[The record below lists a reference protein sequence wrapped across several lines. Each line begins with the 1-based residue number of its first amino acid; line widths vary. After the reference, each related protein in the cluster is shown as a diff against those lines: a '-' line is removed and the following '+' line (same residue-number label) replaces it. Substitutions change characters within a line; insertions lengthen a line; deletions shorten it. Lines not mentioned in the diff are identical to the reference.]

1 MAIYTISH
9 ITKYTYEKSVIE
21 SVNEIRIFP
30 FICQEQELIN
40 QELNISFSPILHTYT
55 DYWKNKV
62 ATFSILHPHREL
74 VIESHL
80 TVRTTASS
88 LIQVNFHSDFSQ
100 LYQETSNNLYLTEL
114 TKPEKIK
121 NQGLIRDIVTSLST
135 GSASVAETIE
145 KCSSYIFKH
154 FKYVQGITDIETTV
168 DEILQHKAGVCQDFA
183 HLMLQILR
191 TLKIPSRY
199 VSGYI
204 CPNKSG
210 MRGEGA
216 THAWIEAFI
225 PQFGWAGID
234 PTNNTWVTNYHVK
247 LAIGRNFKDCT
258 PVKGTFR
265 GNCHQLLSV
274 HVSIHY
280 EDGKLFE
287 QTNAV
292 KRRDSALAP
301 EPLGTHLMGNQQQQ
315 QQ

>member
-9 ITKYTYEKSVIE
+9 ITRYTYEKPVIE
-21 SVNEIRIFP
+21 SINEIRIFP
-30 FICQEQELIN
+30 FICKEQELLN
-40 QELNISFSPILHTYT
+40 QELNISFSPILHIYT

-74 VIESHL
+74 IIENQL
-80 TVRTTASS
+80 TVRTTSS
-88 LIQVNFHSDFSQ
+88 NLIQVNFHSDFHQ
-100 LYQETSNNLYLTEL
+100 LDQETGNQLSLIEL
-114 TKPEKIK
+114 MKPEKIR
-121 NQGLIRDIVTSLST
+121 NQQLIDEIVSKLKEEDL
-135 GSASVAETIE
+135 SVAETIE
-145 KCSSYIFKH
+145 RCSSYIFKH

-183 HLMLQILR
+183 HVMLQILR

-204 CPNKSG
+204 CPNKTG
-210 MRGEGA
+210 IRGEGA
-216 THAWIEAFI
+216 THAWVEAYI

-234 PTNNTWVTNYHVK
+234 PTNNIWVTNYHVK
-247 LAIGRNFKDCT
+247 LAIGRNFKDCS

-265 GNCHQLLSV
+265 GNCHQSLSV

-292 KRRDSALAP
+292 KRRD
-301 EPLGTHLMGNQQQQ
+301 PLFMADYIDNTLMGNQQQQ
-315 QQ
+315 Q